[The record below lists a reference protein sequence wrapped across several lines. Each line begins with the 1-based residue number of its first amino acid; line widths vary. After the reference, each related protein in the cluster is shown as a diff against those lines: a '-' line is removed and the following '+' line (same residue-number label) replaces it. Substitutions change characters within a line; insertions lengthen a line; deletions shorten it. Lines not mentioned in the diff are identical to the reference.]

1 MGRLVQSPTVATF
14 SICATDGRDFGV
26 AVASKFLAV
35 GSVVPWAGAGI
46 GALATQ
52 AMANT
57 SYGPGGLQ
65 LLSEGLPA
73 QVVVER
79 LTAADPER
87 DHRQLGI
94 VDRDG
99 GSATYTGSAC
109 FEWAGGRTA
118 PGCACQGNIL
128 TGPEVADALL
138 DTFLASSGDLCD
150 RLLAALN
157 AGDLAGGDRRGRE
170 SAALLVVRKD
180 SGYGGLDDRMID
192 LRVDDHPDPV
202 SELQR
207 LARLWRVYFEETD
220 EAALLPVD
228 EGLLRRLRTGL
239 LRRGVQVKG
248 EDRDSV
254 FVALEA
260 WGGMENLEE
269 RLSGRDRLDPVVLK
283 MLEGQL

>member
-1 MGRLVQSPTVATF
+1 MARLVHSPTIATF

-35 GSVVPWAGAGI
+35 GSVVPWAGAGV

-57 SYGPGGLQ
+57 SYGPRGMQ

-79 LTAADPER
+79 LTASDPDR

-99 GSATYTGSAC
+99 GAANYTGSAC
-109 FEWAGGRTA
+109 FDWAGGRTA

-128 TGPEVADALL
+128 AGPEVADALRE
-138 DTFLASSGDLCD
+138 TFLASSGDLCD
-150 RLLAALN
+150 RLLAALS
-157 AGDLAGGDRRGRE
+157 AADKAGGDRRGRE
-170 SAALLVVRKD
+170 SAALLVMREA

-192 LRVDDHPDPV
+192 LRVDDHPEPV
-202 SELQR
+202 TELQR

-220 EAALLPVD
+220 DGALLPVD
-228 EGLLRRLRTGL
+228 DELVRRLRLGL
-239 LRRGVQVKG
+239 QRRGIEVAG

-269 RLSGRDRLDPVVLK
+269 RLRGRDRLDPVVLR

>member
-1 MGRLVQSPTVATF
+1 MVRRVQSPTVATF

-57 SYGPGGLQ
+57 SYGPSGLQ

-73 QVVVER
+73 QQVVER
-79 LTAADPER
+79 LTAADPDR

-99 GSATYTGSAC
+99 GSWTYTGSAC
-109 FEWAGGRTA
+109 FDWAGGRTA

-128 TGPEVADALL
+128 SGPEVADALL

-150 RLLAALN
+150 RLLAALS
-157 AGDLAGGDRRGRE
+157 AADEAGGDRRGRE
-170 SAALLVVRKD
+170 SAALLVVRKGG
-180 SGYGGLDDRMID
+180 GYGGLDDRMID
-192 LRVDDHPDPV
+192 LRVDDHPEPV
-202 SELQR
+202 MELQR

-220 EAALLPVD
+220 DGALLPVD
-228 EGLLRRLRTGL
+228 EELVRRLRLGL
-239 LRRGVQVKG
+239 QRRGIQVRG
-248 EDRDSV
+248 EGLDSV
-254 FVALEA
+254 FLALEA
-260 WGGMENLEE
+260 WAGMENLEE
-269 RLSGRDRLDPVVLK
+269 RLRGRDRLDPVVLR

>member
-1 MGRLVQSPTVATF
+1 MARLVQSPTVATF

-57 SYGPGGLQ
+57 SYGPRGIQ

-73 QVVVER
+73 QAVVER
-79 LTAADPER
+79 LTAPDPDR

-109 FEWAGGRTA
+109 FDWAGGRTA

-128 TGPEVADALL
+128 SGPEVADALQ

-150 RLLAALN
+150 RLLAALR
-157 AGDLAGGDRRGRE
+157 AGDEAGGDRRGRE

-192 LRVDDHPDPV
+192 LRVDDHPEPV

-220 EAALLPVD
+220 EGALLPVD
-228 EGLLRRLRTGL
+228 DELVGRLRLGL
-239 LRRGVQVKG
+239 QRRGIQVRA

-269 RLSGRDRLDPVVLK
+269 RLRGRDRLDPVVLR

>member
-128 TGPEVADALL
+128 TGPGVADALL
-138 DTFLASSGDLCD
+138 DAFLASSGDLCD
-150 RLLAALN
+150 RLLAALS

-170 SAALLVVRKD
+170 SAALLVVRQD

-202 SELQR
+202 PELQR

-228 EGLLRRLRTGL
+228 EELLRRLRTGL
-239 LRRGVQVKG
+239 QRRGVEVKG

>member
-1 MGRLVQSPTVATF
+1 MGGLVQSPTVATF

-35 GSVVPWAGAGI
+35 GSVVPWARAGI

-57 SYGPGGLQ
+57 SYGPGGME

-73 QVVVER
+73 QVVLER

-109 FEWAGGRTA
+109 FDWAGGRTA
-118 PGCACQGNIL
+118 QGCACQGNIL
-128 TGPEVADALL
+128 SGPEVADALL

-150 RLLAALN
+150 RLLAALS
-157 AGDLAGGDRRGRE
+157 AGDGAGGDRRGRE
-170 SAALLVVRKD
+170 SAALLVVRRD
-180 SGYGGLDDRMID
+180 GGYGGLDDRMID
-192 LRVDDHPDPV
+192 LRVDDHPEPV

-220 EAALLPVD
+220 EGALLPVD
-228 EGLLRRLRTGL
+228 EEMLRRLRLGL
-239 LRRGVQVKG
+239 QRRGVQVAG

-269 RLSGRDRLDPVVLK
+269 RLRGRDRVDPVVLK

>member
-99 GSATYTGSAC
+99 RSATYTGSAC

>member
-1 MGRLVQSPTVATF
+1 MGRLAQSPTVATF

-35 GSVVPWAGAGI
+35 GSVVPWAGAEI

-65 LLSEGLPA
+65 LLSEGLTA
-73 QVVVER
+73 QEVVQR

-99 GSATYTGSAC
+99 GSDTYTGSAC

-150 RLLAALN
+150 RLLAALS

-228 EGLLRRLRTGL
+228 EELLRRLRTGL

>member
-1 MGRLVQSPTVATF
+1 MVRRVQSPTVATF

-57 SYGPGGLQ
+57 SYGPRGLQ

-73 QVVVER
+73 QQVVER

-99 GSATYTGSAC
+99 GSSTYTGSAC
-109 FEWAGGRTA
+109 FDWAGGRTA
-118 PGCACQGNIL
+118 PGCAGQGNIL
-128 TGPEVADALL
+128 SGPEVADALL

-150 RLLAALN
+150 RLLAALS
-157 AGDLAGGDRRGRE
+157 AGDEAGGDRRGRE
-170 SAALLVVRKD
+170 SAALLVVRKGG
-180 SGYGGLDDRMID
+180 GYGGLDDRMID
-192 LRVDDHPDPV
+192 LRVDDHPEPV
-202 SELQR
+202 MELQR

-220 EAALLPVD
+220 EGALLPVD
-228 EGLLRRLRTGL
+228 EELVRRLRLGL
-239 LRRGVQVKG
+239 HRRGIQVGG
-248 EDRDSV
+248 EGRDSV
-254 FVALEA
+254 FLALEA
-260 WGGMENLEE
+260 WAGMENLEE
-269 RLSGRDRLDPVVLK
+269 RLRGRDRLDPVVLT

>member
-128 TGPEVADALL
+128 TGPGVADALL

-150 RLLAALN
+150 RLLAALS
-157 AGDLAGGDRRGRE
+157 AGALAGGDRRGRE
-170 SAALLVVRKD
+170 SAALLVVRQD

-202 SELQR
+202 PELQR

-228 EGLLRRLRTGL
+228 EELLRRLRTGL
-239 LRRGVQVKG
+239 QRRGVEVKG

>member
-1 MGRLVQSPTVATF
+1 MVRRVQSPTVATF

-73 QVVVER
+73 QVVVGR

-128 TGPEVADALL
+128 TGPGVADALL

-150 RLLAALN
+150 RLLAALS

-170 SAALLVVRKD
+170 SAALLVVRQD

-192 LRVDDHPDPV
+192 LRVDDHPEPV
-202 SELQR
+202 MELQR

-220 EAALLPVD
+220 DGALLPVD
-228 EGLLRRLRTGL
+228 EELVRRLRLGL
-239 LRRGVQVKG
+239 QRRGIQVRG
-248 EDRDSV
+248 EGLDSV
-254 FVALEA
+254 FLALEA
-260 WGGMENLEE
+260 WAGMENLEE
-269 RLSGRDRLDPVVLK
+269 RLRGRDRLDPVVLR

>member
-99 GSATYTGSAC
+99 RSATYTGSAC
-109 FEWAGGRTA
+109 FEWAGGRAA

>member
-1 MGRLVQSPTVATF
+1 MARLVQSPTVATF

-57 SYGPGGLQ
+57 SYGPRGIQ
-65 LLSEGLPA
+65 LLSEGVPA
-73 QVVVER
+73 QAVVER
-79 LTAADPER
+79 LTAPDPDR

-109 FEWAGGRTA
+109 FDWAGGRTA

-128 TGPEVADALL
+128 SGPEVADALQ

-150 RLLAALN
+150 RLLAALR
-157 AGDLAGGDRRGRE
+157 AGDEAGGDRRGRE

-192 LRVDDHPDPV
+192 LRVDDHPEPV

-220 EAALLPVD
+220 EGALLPVD
-228 EGLLRRLRTGL
+228 DELVGRLRLGL
-239 LRRGVQVKG
+239 QRRGIQVRA

-269 RLSGRDRLDPVVLK
+269 RLRGRDRLDPVVLR

>member
-128 TGPEVADALL
+128 TGPGVADALL

-150 RLLAALN
+150 RLLAALS

-170 SAALLVVRKD
+170 SAALLVVRQD

-228 EGLLRRLRTGL
+228 EELLRRLRTGL
-239 LRRGVQVKG
+239 QRRGVEVKG

>member
-1 MGRLVQSPTVATF
+1 MASLAHPPTVATF

-35 GSVVPWAGAGI
+35 GSVVPWAQAGI

-57 SYGPGGLQ
+57 SYGPQGMQ
-65 LLSEGLPA
+65 LLSTGVPA
-73 QVVVER
+73 QAVVEQ
-79 LTAADPER
+79 LTSADPER

-99 GSATYTGSAC
+99 GAASYTGKAC
-109 FEWAGGRTA
+109 FEWAGGRTG

-138 DTFLASSGDLCD
+138 DTFLAGSGDLCD
-150 RLLAALN
+150 RLLLALR
-157 AGDLAGGDRRGRE
+157 AGDEAGGDRRGRE
-170 SAALLVVRKD
+170 SAALLVVREGA
-180 SGYGGLDDRMID
+180 GYGGLDDRMID

-202 SELQR
+202 TELQR
-207 LARLWRVYFEETD
+207 LARLWRVYFEDTE
-220 EAALLPVD
+220 EEALLPVD
-228 EGLLRRLRTGL
+228 EEMVRRIRLGLQ
-239 LRRGVQVKG
+239 RRGVPVRG

-254 FVALEA
+254 FLALEA
-260 WGGMENLEE
+260 WAGMENLEE
-269 RLSGRDRLDPVVLK
+269 RLKGRERLDPVVLR
-283 MLEGQL
+283 MLEGRL